1 MELKERIDAVLAST
15 GLSAAAFAKR
25 LGVKTTQTIYDLT
38 SGKTRTLSSDVL
50 TKIASCFPQFSVEW
64 LMTGE
69 GEMFRPSI
77 SQKVEGCENMFSTT
91 GNVSGIPADIYRQ
104 ALDEIAAQRRLVEKR
119 DEQIDRLLTI
129 IETRNTD
136 K

>member
-1 MELKERIDAVLAST
+1 MANLHS
-15 GLSAAAFAKR
+15 
-25 LGVKTTQTIYDLT
+25 
-38 SGKTRTLSSDVL
+38 
-50 TKIASCFPQFSVEW
+50 FS
-64 LMTGE
+64 
-69 GEMFRPSI
+69 SI

>member
-1 MELKERIDAVLAST
+1 
-15 GLSAAAFAKR
+15 
-25 LGVKTTQTIYDLT
+25 
-38 SGKTRTLSSDVL
+38 
-50 TKIASCFPQFSVEW
+50 
-64 LMTGE
+64 
-69 GEMFRPSI
+69 
-77 SQKVEGCENMFSTT
+77 MFSTT